1 MAKAKVGATAGR
13 AKAHIDRTL
22 FIVRTPDFPLLLRCL
37 TVCCDLA
44 TINAMTSHSTENVDE
59 LLKFPLW
66 RKCCKRGSKS
76 REPEEARRKAGERGA
91 RPQCR
96 ARPRGT
102 SPPRAAQQKKNPT
115 PVRML
120 GS

>member
-1 MAKAKVGATAGR
+1 MPPTRGVIYHSSPGTAAAIVDATTAGR

-44 TINAMTSHSTENVDE
+44 TINATTSHSTENVDE

-76 REPEEARRKAGERGA
+76 PELEEMQRKGFER
-91 RPQCR
+91 R
-96 ARPRGT
+96 ARPH
-102 SPPRAAQQKKNPT
+102 SRA
-115 PVRML
+115 
-120 GS
+120 